1 MGTEKI
7 IALIEGYG
15 AGTLTPEEET
25 AFLQWYT
32 AAGLEEFHAL
42 LAQCKN
48 LPSQL
53 AWYPDMPAEL
63 QARLGQDVREIAAAE
78 QSEPPRRIPL
88 LRPWWAVA
96 AAIVL
101 LLAGGW
107 YFQVHRQHDTP
118 LASAQKG
125 IGGDIGPGTT
135 RAVLTLAD
143 GTRITLDSA
152 RNGQLAMQG
161 KTTISHQNGVVTYK
175 DPGGRAGAGDAA
187 AHNGKPG
194 ELIYN
199 TLTTSPGEQS
209 PPVTLSDGTRV
220 WLNAT
225 SSIRYPVEFT
235 GDTRTVTVT
244 GEAYFEV
251 AKDAAKPFFV
261 QVRDLTVAVLGTDFN
276 INAYADEPAIR
287 TTLLTGSV
295 KVLFGRHAG
304 GMQAGRLLLPGQ
316 QDQAMSGTDKVTT
329 VDVDQ
334 VMAWKNGLFNFDH
347 ADLATV
353 LRQLARWYAID
364 VRFEG
369 HAPPRTFHGKM
380 TRDLNLSQVIAVL
393 QEVGVKFRLE
403 GRTLIVE

>member
-1 MGTEKI
+1 
-7 IALIEGYG
+7 
-15 AGTLTPEEET
+15 
-25 AFLQWYT
+25 
-32 AAGLEEFHAL
+32 
-42 LAQCKN
+42 
-48 LPSQL
+48 
-53 AWYPDMPAEL
+53 
-63 QARLGQDVREIAAAE
+63 
-78 QSEPPRRIPL
+78 
-88 LRPWWAVA
+88 VA

-107 YFQVHRQHDTP
+107 YFQAHRQHDTQ
-118 LASAQKG
+118 LASAQKS
-125 IGGDIGPGTT
+125 IGGDIGPGIT

-161 KTTISHQNGVVTYK
+161 KTTISHQNGAITY
-175 DPGGRAGAGDAA
+175 
-187 AHNGKPG
+187 NGKTTG

-199 TLTTSPGEQS
+199 TLTTTPGEQS

-220 WLNAT
+220 WLNAA

-251 AKDAAKPFFV
+251 AKDAAKPFYV

-276 INAYADEPAIR
+276 INAYTDEPAIR

-295 KVLFGRHAG
+295 KVLLPAG
-304 GMQAGRLLLPGQ
+304 ADRLLLPGQ
-316 QDQAMSGTDKVTT
+316 QDQAAVGAKRAATDRGAAVDQVTT

-369 HAPPRTFHGKM
+369 NAPPRTFHGKM

-403 GRTLIVE
+403 GRTLIVEQ